1 MKKLYKVVGM
11 MTSPLDIAI
20 EAADNLQIARDF
32 ATLIPKAKA
41 KALRRKLKRHMTRP
55 PV

>member
-1 MKKLYKVVGM
+1 MV
-11 MTSPLDIAI
+11 TSHLDIAI

-41 KALRRKLKRHMTRP
+41 KALRRKLKRRMARS